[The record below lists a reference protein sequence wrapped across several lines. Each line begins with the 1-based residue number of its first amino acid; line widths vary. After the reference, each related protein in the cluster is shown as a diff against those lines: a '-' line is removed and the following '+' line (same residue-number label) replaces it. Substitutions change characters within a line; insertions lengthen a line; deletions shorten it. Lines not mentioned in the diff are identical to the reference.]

1 VIALNKSVTHF
12 GKKEIIMI
20 NLDLGT
26 LIDKPVK
33 DVFAFITNPAN
44 MSKWNSAV
52 VSMEQ
57 ITPGAVSMGTKFKT
71 VGEMLGRR
79 IEGEMEVIAFEPDS
93 KYGFQMNAGP
103 VQVNVTLGF
112 KTVGTGTKLSL
123 NAQGNP
129 GGLFK
134 LAEGVMQGRVKSMM
148 EENLA
153 RLKSVLEK
161 G

>member
-1 VIALNKSVTHF
+1 
-12 GKKEIIMI
+12 
-20 NLDLGT
+20 
-26 LIDKPVK
+26 
-33 DVFAFITNPAN
+33 
-44 MSKWNSAV
+44 
-52 VSMEQ
+52 
-57 ITPGAVSMGTKFKT
+57 
-71 VGEMLGRR
+71 MLGRR
-79 IEGEMEVIAFEPDS
+79 IEGEMQVVAFEPDS

-103 VQVNVTLGF
+103 MQVNVVLSF
-112 KTVGTGTKLSL
+112 KTVGTGTKINL

-129 GGLFK
+129 AGVFK

>member
-1 VIALNKSVTHF
+1 
-12 GKKEIIMI
+12 MI
-20 NLDLGT
+20 NLDLST
-26 LIDKPVK
+26 LIDRPVK
-33 DVFAFITNPAN
+33 DVFAFVTNPNN

-52 VSMEQ
+52 VSMQQ
-57 ITPGAVSMGTKFKT
+57 ITPGAVGMGTKFRS

-79 IEGEMEVIAFEPDS
+79 IEGEMQVVAFEPDS

-103 VQVNVTLGF
+103 VQVNVTLTF

-134 LAEGVMQGRVKSMM
+134 LAEGVMTARVKSMM

>member
-1 VIALNKSVTHF
+1 
-12 GKKEIIMI
+12 MI
-20 NLDLGT
+20 NLDLGV

-33 DVFAFITNPAN
+33 DVFAFITNPSN

-52 VSMEQ
+52 VSLEQ
-57 ITPGAVSMGTKFKT
+57 VTPGNVGVGTKFKS

-79 IEGEMEVIAFEPDS
+79 IEGEMQVIAFEPDS
-93 KYGFQMNAGP
+93 KYGFQMDAGP
-103 VQVNVTLGF
+103 VQVNVTLTF

-134 LAEGVMQGRVKSMM
+134 LAEGVMQGRVKTMM
-148 EENLA
+148 EDNLA
-153 RLKSVLEK
+153 RLKTVLEK

>member
-1 VIALNKSVTHF
+1 
-12 GKKEIIMI
+12 MI
-20 NLDLGT
+20 NLDLGV

-33 DVFAFITNPAN
+33 DVFAFITNPTN

-52 VSMEQ
+52 VSLEQ
-57 ITPGAVSMGTKFKT
+57 ITPGAVGLGTKFKNI
-71 VGEMLGRR
+71 GEMLGRR
-79 IEGEMEVIAFEPDS
+79 IEGEMQVVAFEPDS

-103 VQVNVTLGF
+103 MQVNVTLTF

-129 GGLFK
+129 AGVFK

-153 RLKSVLEK
+153 RLKSILEK

>member
-1 VIALNKSVTHF
+1 
-12 GKKEIIMI
+12 MI

-26 LIDKPVK
+26 LIDRPVK

-44 MSKWNSAV
+44 MAKWNSAV

-57 ITPGAVSMGTKFKT
+57 VTPGAVGMGTKFKS

-103 VQVNVTLGF
+103 VQVNVTLTF
-112 KTVGTGTKLSL
+112 KTVGTGTKLNL

-129 GGLFK
+129 GGVFK

>member
-1 VIALNKSVTHF
+1 
-12 GKKEIIMI
+12 MI
-20 NLDLGT
+20 NLDLGV

-33 DVFAFITNPAN
+33 DVFAFVTNPNN

-52 VSMEQ
+52 VSMQQ
-57 ITPGAVSMGTKFKT
+57 ITPGAVGVGTKFKN

-79 IEGEMEVIAFEPDS
+79 IEGEMQVVAFEPDT

-103 VQVNVTLGF
+103 MQVNVVLMF
-112 KTVGTGTKLSL
+112 KTVGTGTKINL

-129 GGLFK
+129 AGVFK

-153 RLKSVLEK
+153 RLKAVLEK
-161 G
+161 GA

>member
-1 VIALNKSVTHF
+1 
-12 GKKEIIMI
+12 MI
-20 NLDLGT
+20 NFNTGIM
-26 LIDKPVK
+26 IDKPVH
-33 DVFAFITNPAN
+33 DVFTFITNPDN
-44 MSKWNSAV
+44 MPKWNSSV

-57 ITPGAVSMGTKFKT
+57 ITPGPVGMGTKFKN
-71 VGEMLGRR
+71 VGEMMGRH
-79 IEGEMEVIAFEPDS
+79 IEGEMQVVAFEPDS

-103 VQVNVTLGF
+103 AKVNVVLTF
-112 KTVGTGTKLSL
+112 KTVGTGTKLNL
-123 NAQGNP
+123 NAQGQP

-134 LAEGVMQGRVKSMM
+134 LAEPVLVGRIKSMM

>member
-1 VIALNKSVTHF
+1 MA
-12 GKKEIIMI
+12 
-20 NLDLGT
+20 
-26 LIDKPVK
+26 
-33 DVFAFITNPAN
+33 
-44 MSKWNSAV
+44 KWNSAV
-52 VSMEQ
+52 VSLEQ
-57 ITPGAVSMGTKFKT
+57 LTPGAVGLGTKFKS

-79 IEGEMEVIAFEPDS
+79 IEGEMQVVAFEPDS
-93 KYGFQMNAGP
+93 KYGFRMNAGP
-103 VQVNVTLGF
+103 VQVDVVLSF

-134 LAEGVMQGRVKSMM
+134 LAEPVMQARVKAMM

>member
-1 VIALNKSVTHF
+1 
-12 GKKEIIMI
+12 MI
-20 NLDLGT
+20 NLDLGV

-33 DVFAFITNPAN
+33 DVFSFITNPAN
-44 MSKWNSAV
+44 MPKWNAAI

-57 ITPGAVSMGTKFKT
+57 ITPGAVGLGTKFKN
-71 VGEMLGRR
+71 VGEMMGRR

-103 VQVNVTLGF
+103 MQINMTITF

-129 GGLFK
+129 AGVFK
-134 LAEGVMQGRVKSMM
+134 LAEPVMQGRVKSMM